1 MIEVVPEKLDLKRE
15 VFGQLD
21 ELAESDAILA
31 SNSSSLPTSRFID
44 KVKHSEGTVAS
55 DELTARLLATARWRQ
70 ITKASSLN
78 ETAKRR
84 VTGSSTASS

>member
-1 MIEVVPEKLDLKRE
+1 MIEVVPEKLDPKRE

-44 KVKHSEGTVAS
+44 KVKHPEGTVAS
-55 DELTARLLATARWRQ
+55 DEPTARLLATAGWRQ